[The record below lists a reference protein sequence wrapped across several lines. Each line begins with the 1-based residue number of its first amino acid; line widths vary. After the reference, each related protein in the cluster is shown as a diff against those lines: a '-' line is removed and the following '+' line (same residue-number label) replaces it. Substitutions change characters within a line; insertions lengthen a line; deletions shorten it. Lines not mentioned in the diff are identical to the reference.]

1 MEQPCERGSSR
12 SHLRAHGAKP
22 RGLAR
27 RRRCCALARWRNH
40 YLRSAQG
47 YPHRPRAVGSDVS
60 VDGHDRWPHASGDFG
75 RGGSSSGPGGARSGL
90 RGEPRA
96 RRPYCAGAVLM
107 PADVIPISVL
117 TGFLGSGKTT
127 ILGHLLRQSGFSRTA
142 VIINE
147 FGEVGLDHE
156 LVEASEDSFIE
167 LKTGC
172 LCCKIRSDLA
182 QTLQDLLQRRDAGKC
197 SPFDRI
203 VIETSGLAD
212 PAPIL
217 QTLMT
222 DTSIAGRFVLGG
234 VVATVDTVTGVGT
247 LQREDI
253 SQKQVAVA
261 DAIVLTKLDLSGPTQ
276 PALLDRLAE
285 LNAGAPVLSADRG
298 KIDSQCLFSAGLYD
312 PHGRSLDVNS
322 WLAGERHSHAR
333 HDADI
338 QAYAVVRNE
347 PIRAV
352 TLTLFLETLAEHC
365 GAGLLRLKGI
375 VNVAESPDRPAVIH
389 GVQHVFHAPAW
400 LKRWP
405 SDDRSSRIVFITRR
419 VPQRWVEA
427 LLEAIDA
434 EVADASVAR

>member
-1 MEQPCERGSSR
+1 MR
-12 SHLRAHGAKP
+12 
-22 RGLAR
+22 
-27 RRRCCALARWRNH
+27 
-40 YLRSAQG
+40 
-47 YPHRPRAVGSDVS
+47 
-60 VDGHDRWPHASGDFG
+60 
-75 RGGSSSGPGGARSGL
+75 
-90 RGEPRA
+90 
-96 RRPYCAGAVLM
+96 
-107 PADVIPISVL
+107 ADVIPISIL

-127 ILGHLLRQSGFSRTA
+127 ILGHLLRQPGFARTA

-156 LVEASEDSFIE
+156 LVETSEDSFIE

-172 LCCKIRSDLA
+172 LCCKIRADLA
-182 QTLQDLLQRRDAGKC
+182 ETVQDMLQRRDAGNC

-222 DTSIAGRFVLGG
+222 DTGIAERAVLGG
-234 VVATVDTVTGVGT
+234 VVTTVDTLTGAAT
-247 LQREDI
+247 LEREDI

-261 DAIVLTKLDLSGPTQ
+261 DRIVLTKLDLNGA
-276 PALLDRLAE
+276 ALSVLLHRLTE
-285 LNAGAPVLSADRG
+285 LNAGAPVHRADRG
-298 KIDSQCLFSAGLYD
+298 KIDSQCLFGAGLHD
-312 PHGRSLDVNS
+312 PHVRSLDVNS
-322 WLAGERHSHAR
+322 WLAEDRRSHAR

-338 QAYAVVRNE
+338 QTYTVVRSE
-347 PIRAV
+347 PIAAI

-365 GAGLLRLKGI
+365 GTDLLRLKGI
-375 VNVAESPDRPAVIH
+375 VNIAESPDRPAVIH
-389 GVQHVFHAPAW
+389 GVQHVFHAPGW

-427 LLEAIDA
+427 LFEAIGI
-434 EVADASVAR
+434 EVADVSVGR